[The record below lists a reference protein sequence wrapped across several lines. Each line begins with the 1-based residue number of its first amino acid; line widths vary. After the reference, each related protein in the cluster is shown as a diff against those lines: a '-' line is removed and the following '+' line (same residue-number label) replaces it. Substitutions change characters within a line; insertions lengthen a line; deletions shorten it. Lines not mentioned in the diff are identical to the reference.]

1 VLVLS
6 RISQIAV
13 QTKDPEQILSFPKSS
28 HERVVC
34 KRVYSIDFYVVFL
47 QSRARCQDR
56 PGTLLSSPCV
66 KLKDET
72 SQQKM
77 DVSMWTTA
85 QVPQRATSSVGI
97 SSSAW
102 KGKKY
107 SDMFQAM
114 PNCVGYVEPL
124 EDCK

>member
-13 QTKDPEQILSFPKSS
+13 RTKDLEQMSFPKYS
-28 HERVVC
+28 HERVLC
-34 KRVYSIDFYVVFL
+34 KRVYSIDLYVLFV

-66 KLKDET
+66 KLKDEM
-72 SQQKM
+72 SQPKM

-85 QVPQRATSSVGI
+85 QAPQRGTSSGGI

-102 KGKKY
+102 KGKKA
-107 SDMFQAM
+107 SDIFQAM